1 MKKSVS
7 PSLTTSFNYKGN
19 NMDIADIRRL
29 KRDAEIEI
37 SNILSGFMTK
47 TGVDVRGFKCDR
59 LETTSISDCRRTY
72 SAGRCELDVR
82 V

>member
-1 MKKSVS
+1 
-7 PSLTTSFNYKGN
+7 
-19 NMDIADIRRL
+19 MDIADIRRL

-47 TGVDVRGFKCDR
+47 TGAYVRGFKCDR
-59 LETTSISDCRRTY
+59 FETTSISDSRRTY
-72 SAGRCELDVR
+72 SVGYCELDVR

>member
-19 NMDIADIRRL
+19 NMDIADIRLL
-29 KRDAEIEI
+29 KREVEATIAEAL
-37 SNILSGFMTK
+37 NVFMDK
-47 TGVDVRGFKCDR
+47 TGADVWGFKCDR
-59 LETTSISDCRRTY
+59 LETTSISDCWRTY
-72 SAGRCELDVR
+72 SVGRCELDVR